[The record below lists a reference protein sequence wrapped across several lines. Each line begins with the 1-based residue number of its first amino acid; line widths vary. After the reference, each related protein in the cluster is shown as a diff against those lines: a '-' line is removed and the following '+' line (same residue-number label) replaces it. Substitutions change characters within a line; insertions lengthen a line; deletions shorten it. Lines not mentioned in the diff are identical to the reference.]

1 MGHEIGEMSRF
12 VEGQLQLSNTVKRP
26 GAFAGKAGGGEEEGW
41 LYGGSGEAGGGMSG
55 EI

>member
-26 GAFAGKAGGGEEEGW
+26 GAFAGKAPAAERRRDGCMED
-41 LYGGSGEAGGGMSG
+41 LVKRVVA
-55 EI
+55 